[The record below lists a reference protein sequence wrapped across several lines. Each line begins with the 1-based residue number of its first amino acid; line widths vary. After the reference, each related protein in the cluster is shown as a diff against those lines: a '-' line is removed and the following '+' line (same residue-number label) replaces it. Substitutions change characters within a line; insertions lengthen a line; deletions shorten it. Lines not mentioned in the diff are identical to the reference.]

1 MLPGCLHNIQLSLF
15 SRLLCKSKHH
25 SRGFVCFD
33 KNLVC
38 LFVKIQISRVVQQC
52 HLSCPNCDVLTSAK
66 RQVVQKWG
74 HRLRLSS
81 SFTNRSRCILETCAT
96 KQLRNDPDLSQTGGN
111 FYFGENICFQR
122 DEKLYLEC
130 QLPWDIPYL
139 TFDGRH
145 TNNSLSC

>member
-1 MLPGCLHNIQLSLF
+1 VLPGCLHNIQLSLF
-15 SRLLCKSKHH
+15 SRLLYKSKHH

-38 LFVKIQISRVVQQC
+38 LFVKIQISRVVKQC
-52 HLSCPNCDVLTSAK
+52 HLSQLSRFDVCQTS
-66 RQVVQKWG
+66 
-74 HRLRLSS
+74 S
-81 SFTNRSRCILETCAT
+81 RSEMGSPTAFIIIVYKQERCILETCAT

-122 DEKLYLEC
+122 DEKLYSEC